1 MQLDKMKEYFLSLKN
16 KVKNYEFMR
25 KARCTNE
32 IKEEIRKYEK
42 TGLLPDY
49 RRTYVIKGESL
60 TLSVALLVEDYG
72 LTVLDAL
79 FLMDSLLR
87 GDEASEEKLYLLLGL
102 KSGYS
107 PLKVDKEYL
116 EAHVDPE
123 IKQMAEQL
131 V

>member
-1 MQLDKMKEYFLSLKN
+1 MRLDKMKEYFLSLPE
-16 KVKNYEFMR
+16 KVKNYKLTR

-32 IKEEIRKYEK
+32 IKEVIRKYEK
-42 TGLLPDY
+42 TGILPDY
-49 RRTYVIKGESL
+49 WHTFVIKGEAL

-72 LTVLDAL
+72 LTVMDAL
-79 FLMDSLLR
+79 FLMDSLLQ

-116 EAHVDPE
+116 EAHVDPAV
-123 IKQMAEQL
+123 KQMADQL
-131 V
+131 